1 MLFLQLIGIGILL
14 TLVAGYIVIKK
25 KNMDIWLW
33 GYISHHITK
42 KTAHDGPTH
51 VLFCFVDHYEPQWKT
66 DDINVE
72 RSRVDRWLN
81 DCVPIGARLAFNSTA
96 ALSSNLIK
104 LPSGRRNPFLVR
116 TTTAVIT

>member
-42 KTAHDGPTH
+42 KTAHDDPTH

-72 RSRVDRWLN
+72 RSRVDRW
-81 DCVPIGARLAFNSTA
+81 
-96 ALSSNLIK
+96 
-104 LPSGRRNPFLVR
+104 
-116 TTTAVIT
+116 